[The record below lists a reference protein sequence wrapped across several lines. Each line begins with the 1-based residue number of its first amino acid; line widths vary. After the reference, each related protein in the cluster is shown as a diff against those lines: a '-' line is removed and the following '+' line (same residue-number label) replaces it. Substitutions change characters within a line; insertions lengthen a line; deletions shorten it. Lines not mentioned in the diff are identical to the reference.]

1 LALNKV
7 GYKNM
12 TRSHL
17 DSEVA
22 FARGVPDRLTASS
35 SGFLNRLGAHYQW
48 SSLRAVSVSGTDLT
62 FEGGEYRGIQ
72 VRSLSDFYYRSPLAS
87 NHDGRYLIDSGYSIA
102 ADTQPESG
110 KSGQSDLLQNFRLS
124 VDSTDAIRAAVLAHA
139 PAQSYPATQFG
150 RALKDIDVLFST
162 SELGTQVGYMR
173 VVGFDTHSRQQS
185 TLDRLL
191 LELNAAFSAFV
202 GNMKARGI
210 WDNLIVLVF
219 SEFGRTNRENGSGG
233 TDHGG
238 ANSIFL
244 AGGPVSG
251 GQVIGEIAP
260 TDLSNNG
267 WLPYQYNVV
276 EVYRRILARMGL
288 DPDAV
293 FPTSDG
299 PALTGL
305 FV

>member
-1 LALNKV
+1 
-7 GYKNM
+7 
-12 TRSHL
+12 
-17 DSEVA
+17 
-22 FARGVPDRLTASS
+22 
-35 SGFLNRLGAHYQW
+35 
-48 SSLRAVSVSGTDLT
+48 
-62 FEGGEYRGIQ
+62 
-72 VRSLSDFYYRSPLAS
+72 
-87 NHDGRYLIDSGYSIA
+87 
-102 ADTQPESG
+102 
-110 KSGQSDLLQNFRLS
+110 LLQNFRLS
-124 VDSTDAIRAAVLAHA
+124 VDSTDAIRAAVLAHS
-139 PAQSYPATQFG
+139 PTQSYPATQFG

-202 GNMKARGI
+202 SNMKARGI